1 METFTYR
8 GKTLDFRSITGTV
21 LDTSTRSETHI
32 SGGGGGGYIGP
43 KGGHI
48 DDISIRSHNT
58 TLQEFWIKTEDGME
72 KSVNISGTSIPLRAG
87 QRITLIAAEQKG
99 RNEGWYA
106 SVINHNANQFS
117 FICDGASLNNLM
129 KLEVF
134 PKYFLFIGFALWL
147 ALAIALRDG
156 GLAAFFAVMTMG
168 IFAINKNVRIK
179 RLISSL
185 NAHIEK
191 VSQPFLQRG

>member
-8 GKTLDFRSITGTV
+8 GKTLEFRSITGTV

-32 SGGGGGGYIGP
+32 SGGGGGGYIDRN
-43 KGGHI
+43 GGRI
-48 DDISIRSHNT
+48 DSISIRSHNT
-58 TLQEFWIKTEDGME
+58 THQEFWIKTEDGME
-72 KSVNISGTSIPLRAG
+72 KSVNISNGSVPLRTG
-87 QRITLIAAEQKG
+87 QLITLIAAEQKG
-99 RNEGWYA
+99 QNEGWYA

-117 FICDGASLNNLM
+117 FVCDGASLNDLM

-134 PKYFLFIGFALWL
+134 PKHFLLIGFALW
-147 ALAIALRDG
+147 AGLAIAFHDG
-156 GLAAFFAVMTMG
+156 WLAIFFATIVMG
-168 IFAINKNVRIK
+168 IFAINKNARIK

-191 VSQPFLQRG
+191 VSQPFLQRS

>member
-8 GKTLDFRSITGTV
+8 GKTLEFRSITGTV

-72 KSVNISGTSIPLRAG
+72 KSVNISGTSIPLRAN
-87 QRITLIAAEQKG
+87 QRITLISAEQKG

-134 PKYFLFIGFALWL
+134 PKYFLLIGFALW
-147 ALAIALRDG
+147 AGLAILLHDG
-156 GLAAFFAVMTMG
+156 WLAIFFTTIVMG
-168 IFAINKNVRIK
+168 IFAINKNARIK

-191 VSQPFLQRG
+191 ISQPFLQRS